1 MVSNVTP
8 NLQVITREI
17 FDLPCVLKAPKSFDT
32 VDWKVSFFFIIS
44 LMENLL
50 AKNSVSNLPENVW
63 LHRSAI
69 ECSVQQNIIA
79 VRRSQNLINS
89 HSSFRQRII
98 SFKEAKEAISFY
110 RYCPVLL
117 TVLLEIIIVIN
128 SFKIRFIDDLHTIQ
142 TLKYMKYTILLQ
154 ASQIKTVTLRLTQLY
169 VIFWLIF
176 WTGTY

>member
-1 MVSNVTP
+1 MCSQSS
-8 NLQVITREI
+8 QVVWRRRLEGE
-17 FDLPCVLKAPKSFDT
+17 F
-32 VDWKVSFFFIIS
+32 FFFIIS

-142 TLKYMKYTILLQ
+142 TLKYTKYTILLQ